1 MNIHSAFIEGL
12 LAVGAILS
20 LLYELIAIFSAW
32 RYFRRRF
39 PHSQNFT
46 PPVSILKPVRGV
58 DREAYENF
66 ASFCK
71 LDYPEYEILFGVGDP
86 DDPAIPII
94 QKLIEDFPERSVRL
108 FVGSPCH
115 GWKNKVRKLCHLSRQ
130 ARYPILVISDSD
142 IRVRP
147 DYLRA
152 VVAPFQDLRVGA
164 VTCMYHVKPEPRLG
178 SEIEAVGIA
187 SEFFPG
193 LIVAWLL
200 DGVKFTVGATMAV
213 TSGRLEEIGGFESI
227 ADFFSDD
234 LELGRRVSANG
245 YRVEMIPYTVWT
257 VPGSEGPLNFVLHQL
272 RWAVGLRHSRPWGH
286 LGRML
291 AQPLPWVVAATLW
304 IHTWDAA
311 AGFLGAYLALRLI
324 VAWMVG
330 VWGLKDPLLKR
341 KLYLVPVWDAVS
353 FFVWAASFFKNRI
366 EWRGSEFYVRKGRL
380 VPVATRQ

>member
-66 ASFCK
+66 AIFFN
-71 LDYPEYEILFGVGDP
+71 LDYPYYYILFCVGDP
-86 DDPAIPII
+86 YDPAIPII

-115 GWKNKVRKLCHLSRQ
+115 GWNNKVRKLCHLSRQ

-152 VVAPFQDLRVGA
+152 VVARFQDPRV
-164 VTCMYHVKPEPRLG
+164 
-178 SEIEAVGIA
+178 
-187 SEFFPG
+187 
-193 LIVAWLL
+193 
-200 DGVKFTVGATMAV
+200 
-213 TSGRLEEIGGFESI
+213 
-227 ADFFSDD
+227 
-234 LELGRRVSANG
+234 
-245 YRVEMIPYTVWT
+245 
-257 VPGSEGPLNFVLHQL
+257 
-272 RWAVGLRHSRPWGH
+272 
-286 LGRML
+286 
-291 AQPLPWVVAATLW
+291 
-304 IHTWDAA
+304 
-311 AGFLGAYLALRLI
+311 
-324 VAWMVG
+324 
-330 VWGLKDPLLKR
+330 
-341 KLYLVPVWDAVS
+341 
-353 FFVWAASFFKNRI
+353 
-366 EWRGSEFYVRKGRL
+366 
-380 VPVATRQ
+380 